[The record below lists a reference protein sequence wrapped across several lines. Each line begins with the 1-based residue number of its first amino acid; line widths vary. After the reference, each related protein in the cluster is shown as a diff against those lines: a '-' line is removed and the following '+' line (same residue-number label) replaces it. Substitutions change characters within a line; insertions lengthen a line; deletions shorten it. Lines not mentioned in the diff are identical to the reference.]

1 MSFKQRSD
9 IRNIAIIAHV
19 DHGKTTLVDQMLK
32 QSGTVAFGPETMER
46 VMDSGD
52 LERERGITILAKNTS
67 LTYNGIKI
75 NIVDTPG
82 HLDFGGEVER
92 TLQMVE
98 GFLLLVDAAE
108 GPLPGTR
115 FVLQKALQLELKPIV
130 LINKVDRKDAAVQHT
145 ENMIHDLFLDLA
157 THEEQLDFPIL
168 YGSSRGGYAST
179 DPNKREGSLDPL
191 FKAII
196 DHVPVPEQESND
208 LRILITNLDHSEY
221 LGRIAIGRVFSG
233 SINTGKQVIACK
245 SSYVGTPVKI
255 IKMYIFEG
263 IKRTE
268 VQEAALGDIIALAG
282 VDDDIT
288 IGTTICDVDK
298 PVPIPYVDIDEP
310 TLSIYFSVNDSP
322 FAGREGKLLT
332 SRHIRDRLYKETKTN
347 LALRVEDTDSADTF
361 KVSGRG
367 QLHLGILVETMRR
380 EGFELQLSAP
390 EVIYKTSNG
399 QRQEPYELLFID
411 IEDSHQ
417 GVIMENLGRR
427 RAQLQNM
434 THHGSNKLRLE
445 FKVPARGLIGFRSQ
459 FLTDTRG
466 TGLMSH
472 RFHSYDEFAGE
483 IPGRTRGAMIS
494 MENGT
499 ATAYALDGLQPR
511 GTLFVAPT
519 EDIYSGMIIGE
530 HSREND
536 LEVNPTKKKKL
547 TNMRAAGSDDAVK
560 LAPPRIMTLEACL
573 DWTNDDELIEVTPKS
588 IRLRKKFLDPNKRK
602 RAARAEED

>member
-1 MSFKQRSD
+1 MSFKQRLD

-32 QSGTVAFGPETMER
+32 QSGTVAFGPETMDR

-67 LTYNGIKI
+67 ITYNGIKI

-98 GFLLLVDAAE
+98 GFMLLVDAAE

-115 FVLQKALQLELKPIV
+115 FVLQKALQLGLKPIV
-130 LINKVDRKDAAVQHT
+130 LINKIDRKDADIERT
-145 ENMIHDLFLDLA
+145 EGMIHDLFLNLA

-168 YGSSRGGYAST
+168 YGSSRSGYASK
-179 DPNKREGSLDPL
+179 DPNKLEGTLDPL
-191 FKAII
+191 FQAILE
-196 DHVPVPEQESND
+196 HVPVPEQETND
-208 LRILITNLDHSEY
+208 LRVLITNLDHSDY

-245 SSYVGTPVKI
+245 GTYIGSPVKI
-255 IKMYIFEG
+255 IKMYQFEG

-268 VQEAALGDIIALAG
+268 VQDSTLGDIIALAG
-282 VDDDIT
+282 VDEDIT
-288 IGTTICDVDK
+288 IGTTICDVEK
-298 PVPIPYVDIDEP
+298 PTPIPYVDIDEP

-332 SRHIRDRLYKETKTN
+332 SRQIRDRLLKETKTN

-390 EVIYKTSNG
+390 EVICRTVDG
-399 QRQEPYELLFID
+399 QKHEPYELLFID
-411 IEDSHQ
+411 IEETHQ

-427 RAQLQNM
+427 RALLQNM
-434 THHGSNKLRLE
+434 THHGTNKLRLE
-445 FKVPARGLIGFRSQ
+445 FKIPARGLIGFRSQ

-472 RFHSYDEFAGE
+472 RFHCYEPYAGD

-494 MENGT
+494 LENGP

-511 GTLFVAPT
+511 GTLFIAPT
-519 EDIYSGMIIGE
+519 EDVYAGMIIGE
-530 HSREND
+530 HSRESD

-547 TNMRAAGSDDAVK
+547 TNMRASGSDDAVK
-560 LAPPRIMTLEACL
+560 LTPPRVMTLEACL
-573 DWTNDDELIEVTPKS
+573 DWTNDDELIEVSPKS

-602 RAARAEED
+602 RASRADDE

>member
-1 MSFKQRSD
+1 MSFRQRLD

-32 QSGTVAFGPETMER
+32 QSGTMAFGPETMER

-52 LERERGITILAKNTS
+52 IERERGITILAKNTS
-67 LTYNGIKI
+67 ITYQGTKI

-98 GFLLLVDAAE
+98 GFMLLVDAAE

-115 FVLQKALQLELKPIV
+115 FVLQKALQLGLKPIV
-130 LINKVDRKDAAVQHT
+130 LINKIDRKDADIEHT
-145 ENMIHDLFLDLA
+145 ENMIHDLFLDLV

-168 YGSSRGGYAST
+168 YGSSRGGYAS
-179 DPNKREGSLDPL
+179 KDPL
-191 FKAII
+191 KRDGTFEPLFQTII
-196 DHVPVPEQESND
+196 ESIPVPEQENDD

-233 SINTGKQVIACK
+233 SINNGKQVIACK
-245 SSYVGTPVKI
+245 GTYVGAPVKI
-255 IKMYIFEG
+255 IKMYLFEG
-263 IKRTE
+263 IKRAE
-268 VQEAALGDIIALAG
+268 VQSATLGDILALAG

-288 IGTTICDVDK
+288 IGTTICDVEK
-298 PVPIPYVDIDEP
+298 PSPIPYVEIDEP
-310 TLSIYFSVNDSP
+310 TLSIYISVNDSP
-322 FAGREGKLLT
+322 FAGKEGKFLT
-332 SRHIRDRLYKETKTN
+332 SRHIRDRLQKEIKTN

-390 EVIYKTSNG
+390 EVIYKTVEG
-399 QRQEPYELLFID
+399 KKQEPYELLFID

-434 THHGSNKLRLE
+434 THHGTNKLRLE
-445 FKVPARGLIGFRSQ
+445 FSVPARGLIGFRSQ

-472 RFHSYDEFAGE
+472 RFHHYADFAGD

-494 MENGT
+494 MEMGA

-519 EDIYSGMIIGE
+519 EEVYSGMVIGE

-547 TNMRAAGSDDAVK
+547 TNMRASGSDDAVK

-588 IRLRKKFLDPNKRK
+588 IRLRKRALDPNKRK
-602 RAARAEED
+602 RTSRADD

>member
-1 MSFKQRSD
+1 MSFKQRVD
-9 IRNIAIIAHV
+9 VRNIAIIAHV
-19 DHGKTTLVDQMLK
+19 DHGKTTLVDQMLQ
-32 QSGTVAFGPETMER
+32 QSGTLKFDAENMER

-52 LERERGITILAKNTS
+52 IERERGITILAKNTS
-67 LTYNGIKI
+67 INYNDIRI

-98 GFLLLVDAAE
+98 GFMLLVDAAE

-115 FVLQKALQLELKPIV
+115 FVLQKALQLGLKPIV
-130 LINKVDRKDAAVQHT
+130 LINKIDRKDADIEHT
-145 ENMIHDLFLDLA
+145 EGMVHDLFLDLA
-157 THEEQLDFPIL
+157 THEDQLNFPIL
-168 YGSSRGGYAST
+168 YGAARSGYAST
-179 DPNKREGSLDPL
+179 DPNLREGTLEPL
-191 FKAII
+191 FKAIVENI
-196 DHVPVPEQESND
+196 PSPQQENDD

-233 SINTGKQVIACK
+233 TINVGKQIIACK
-245 SSYVGTPVKI
+245 NDYVGSPVKTTKI
-255 IKMYIFEG
+255 YQFLG
-263 IKRTE
+263 VNRVE
-268 VQEAALGDIIALAG
+268 VPSSTVGDIIALAG
-282 VDDDIT
+282 VEEDIT
-288 IGTTICDVDK
+288 IGTTICDVEK
-298 PVPIPYVDIDEP
+298 PSPIPYVEIDEP

-367 QLHLGILVETMRR
+367 QLHLGILIETMRR

-390 EVIYKTSNG
+390 EVIYKTING
-399 QRQEPYELLFID
+399 QKHEPYEILFID
-411 IEDSHQ
+411 TEDTYQ
-417 GVIMENLGRR
+417 GIIIENLGKRK
-427 RAQLQNM
+427 ALMQNM
-434 THHGSNKLRLE
+434 IHHGTNKIRIE

-466 TGLMSH
+466 TGLMNH
-472 RFHSYDEFAGE
+472 QFHGYEPYAGD

-494 MENGT
+494 MENGPV
-499 ATAYALDGLQPR
+499 TAYALDGLQPR
-511 GTLFVAPT
+511 GILFVAPT
-519 EDIYSGMIIGE
+519 EEVYSGMIIGE

-547 TNMRAAGSDDAVK
+547 TNMRASGSDDAVK
-560 LAPPRIMTLEACL
+560 IAPPRIMNLEASL

-602 RAARAEED
+602 RASRADD

>member
-1 MSFKQRSD
+1 MSFKQRVD
-9 IRNIAIIAHV
+9 VRNIAIIAHV
-19 DHGKTTLVDQMLK
+19 DHGKTTLVDQMLQ
-32 QSGTVAFGPETMER
+32 QSGTLKFDAENMER

-52 LERERGITILAKNTS
+52 IERERGITILAKNTS
-67 LTYNGIKI
+67 INYNNIRI

-98 GFLLLVDAAE
+98 GFMLLVDAAE

-115 FVLQKALQLELKPIV
+115 FVLQKALQLGLKPIV
-130 LINKVDRKDAAVQHT
+130 LINKIDRKDADIEHT
-145 ENMIHDLFLDLA
+145 EEMVHDLFLDLA
-157 THEEQLDFPIL
+157 THEDQLNFPIL
-168 YGSSRGGYAST
+168 YGAARSGYAST
-179 DPNKREGSLDPL
+179 DPNLREGTLEPL
-191 FKAII
+191 FKAIVESI
-196 DHVPVPEQESND
+196 PSPQQENDD

-233 SINTGKQVIACK
+233 TINVGKQIIACK
-245 SSYVGTPVKI
+245 GDYIGAPVKTTKI
-255 IKMYIFEG
+255 YQFLG
-263 IKRTE
+263 VNRVE
-268 VQEAALGDIIALAG
+268 VPSATLGDIIALAG
-282 VDDDIT
+282 VEEDIT
-288 IGTTICDVDK
+288 IGTTICDVEK
-298 PVPIPYVDIDEP
+298 PSPIPYVEIDEP

-390 EVIYKTSNG
+390 EVIYKTING
-399 QRQEPYELLFID
+399 QKHEPYEILFID
-411 IEDSHQ
+411 TEDTYQ
-417 GVIMENLGRR
+417 GIIIENLGKR
-427 RAQLQNM
+427 RALMQNM
-434 THHGSNKLRLE
+434 IHHGTNKIRIE

-466 TGLMSH
+466 TGLMNH
-472 RFHSYDEFAGE
+472 QFHAYEPYAGE

-494 MENGT
+494 MENGPV
-499 ATAYALDGLQPR
+499 TAYALDGLQPR
-511 GTLFVAPT
+511 GILFVAPT
-519 EDIYSGMIIGE
+519 EEVYSGMIIGE

-547 TNMRAAGSDDAVK
+547 TNMRASGSDDAVK
-560 LAPPRIMTLEACL
+560 LAPPRIMNLEASL
-573 DWTNDDELIEVTPKS
+573 DWTNEDELIEVTPKS

-602 RAARAEED
+602 RASRADD

>member
-1 MSFKQRSD
+1 MSFKQRVD
-9 IRNIAIIAHV
+9 VRNIAIIAHV
-19 DHGKTTLVDQMLK
+19 DHGKTTLVDQMLQ
-32 QSGTVAFGPETMER
+32 QSGTLKFDAENMER

-52 LERERGITILAKNTS
+52 IERERGITILAKNTS
-67 LTYNGIKI
+67 INYNDIRI

-98 GFLLLVDAAE
+98 GFMLLVDAAE

-115 FVLQKALQLELKPIV
+115 FVLQKALQLGLKPIV
-130 LINKVDRKDAAVQHT
+130 LINKIDRKDADIEHT
-145 ENMIHDLFLDLA
+145 EGMVHDLFLDLA
-157 THEEQLDFPIL
+157 THEDQLNFPIL
-168 YGSSRGGYAST
+168 YGAARSGYAST
-179 DPNKREGSLDPL
+179 DPNLREGTLEPL
-191 FKAII
+191 FKAIVENI
-196 DHVPVPEQESND
+196 PSPQQENDD

-233 SINTGKQVIACK
+233 TINVGKQIIACK
-245 SSYVGTPVKI
+245 NDYVGSPVKTTKI
-255 IKMYIFEG
+255 YQFLG
-263 IKRTE
+263 VNRVE
-268 VQEAALGDIIALAG
+268 VPSSTVGDIIALAG
-282 VDDDIT
+282 VEEDIT
-288 IGTTICDVDK
+288 IGTTICDVEK
-298 PVPIPYVDIDEP
+298 PSPIPYVEIDEP

-390 EVIYKTSNG
+390 EVIYKTING
-399 QRQEPYELLFID
+399 QKHEPYEILFID
-411 IEDSHQ
+411 TEDTYQ
-417 GVIMENLGRR
+417 GIIIENLGKRK
-427 RAQLQNM
+427 ALMQNM
-434 THHGSNKLRLE
+434 IHHGTNKIRIE

-466 TGLMSH
+466 TGLMNH
-472 RFHSYDEFAGE
+472 QFHGYEPYAGD

-494 MENGT
+494 MENGPV
-499 ATAYALDGLQPR
+499 TAYALDGLQPR
-511 GTLFVAPT
+511 GILFVAPT
-519 EDIYSGMIIGE
+519 EEVYSGMIIGE

-547 TNMRAAGSDDAVK
+547 TNMRASGSDDAVK
-560 LAPPRIMTLEACL
+560 IAPPRIMNLEASL

-602 RAARAEED
+602 RASRADD